1 MDFEQALEVA
11 NAAVS
16 TKIGRHLGD
25 VETAILRGAW
35 QDQTYEQIAET
46 SGYSVSYL
54 TRDIGPKLWKLLS
67 QALGEPVS
75 KTNFQAALER
85 QWHKEDRERGSKG
98 EGEQGRG
105 GTRERGRLFNPK
117 FKLRWK
123 RTKGATQNPKSNRL
137 GRIG

>member
-16 TKIGRHLGD
+16 TKVGRHLGD

-46 SGYSVSYL
+46 TGYSVSYL

-75 KTNFQAALER
+75 KTNFQAALAR
-85 QWHKEDRERGSKG
+85 QWHKEDRERG
-98 EGEQGRG
+98 RI
-105 GTRERGRLFNPK
+105 LNPK

-123 RTKGATQNPKSNRL
+123 RTKGATQNPKSN
-137 GRIG
+137 

>member
-85 QWHKEDRERGSKG
+85 QWHKEDRERG
-98 EGEQGRG
+98 RI
-105 GTRERGRLFNPK
+105 LNPK